1 MNKKKL
7 ILIPAL
13 LMALTSCGPTS
24 APTTAPTDPSVDPT
38 VEPTVDPTTD
48 PSVDPT
54 VDPTTDPSVDP
65 VVTGV
70 EITNKADI
78 SAEWFV
84 GGEDRNVN
92 YKVSYSDGTSK
103 SRGAE
108 ITTSDAAVVSLP
120 GGVKIHAAG
129 KGTATITVTAGEFS
143 DSVEITVSELNKE
156 ETVTVAELLT
166 KPVNNATAYIVTGY
180 IVQFQYADSANAGAY
195 GNFYLADSAEAKA
208 EDGILVYGATEHADS
223 LKYDDATKTWSWGNP
238 NSENPKRP
246 FPFEN
251 YKIGDKITMKGLR
264 LDYNTTKEFNGIITD
279 HVPVQKDEVTSVEFK
294 SKVTTLGNGYSYA
307 FSAVDN
313 NGDSDVTLA
322 ITAGDAATLDG
333 NTLVADPLKTGVVT
347 ITATSNVKADVKASI
362 DVEIVANPEI
372 INATLADVINDEGT
386 KGAKLWRVEVK
397 TVANDKTNAE
407 DVYGNFDYTDGTN
420 TITSYGLS
428 ASPSSISYYNDVW
441 NFKNDKTFANTGVEV
456 GSDKTYT
463 VVVMRSDYKGT
474 KQLVG
479 YIEQTF
485 EPTTQ
490 DVTVEELLAA
500 EPSKTVAYNVKGYI
514 KSYYKANADV
524 TKYINFELASS
535 MTAEST
541 ITVYGATKSA
551 TALKHDK
558 YLNTFTFTNTKDAN
572 PDDYML
578 GDYVEMTVLRT
589 VYTDYNNNSFQQCE
603 GIITKHDAVR
613 PEFISLIGSFNEWNG
628 DLDFTGSKGG
638 KYWTVEDVEL
648 EANTEFKVRRDHQW
662 STAEV
667 SGYDWGFANVTVGTD
682 LVSDANGNIK
692 VNEAGKYN
700 INFNFETKGI
710 EIYKQATGE
719 VTTATASLSFADKA
733 NRTAYSTSQ
742 QVWEQ
747 NGVKLTNNKSKSTSN
762 VGDYANPLRLYQGS
776 EVIIEHANNMTEIE
790 ITIDTNKPIGDT
802 VTSISSVA
810 GVTVTKEGTNIVRV
824 TFANPVSSLTFS
836 AAKQIR
842 WKSIVVT
849 YIA

>member
-13 LMALTSCGPTS
+13 VLALTSCGPTS
-24 APTTAPTDPSVDPT
+24 TPTDPSIDPT
-38 VEPTVDPTTD
+38 NPSTEPSVEPSTEPSTE
-48 PSVDPT
+48 PSVD
-54 VDPTTDPSVDP
+54 VA

-70 EITNKADI
+70 TITNKEALG
-78 SAEWFV
+78 AEWFV
-84 GGEDRNVN
+84 GDEDRNVN
-92 YKVSYSDGTSK
+92 YTVSYSDGSTK
-103 SRGAE
+103 ARGA
-108 ITTSDAAVVSLP
+108 TLSSDNEAVCSLP
-120 GGVKIHAAG
+120 GGAKIHAAG
-129 KGTATITVTAGEFS
+129 KGTATITVTAGDFT
-143 DSVEITVSELNKE
+143 DTVTVNVSELAKE

-195 GNFYLADSAEAKA
+195 GNFYLADKA
-208 EDGILVYGATEHADS
+208 DDPVESGILVYGATEHADS
-223 LKYDDATKTWSWGNP
+223 LKYDEATKTWSWGNP
-238 NSENPKRP
+238 NSEDPKRP
-246 FPFEN
+246 FPYDN
-251 YKIGDKITMKGLR
+251 YKIGDQITMKGLR

-279 HVPVQKDEVTSVEFK
+279 HVPVQKAPVTSVEFK
-294 SKVTTLGNGYSYA
+294 GKVSSLGNGYSYS

-333 NTLVADPLKTGVVT
+333 NTLIADETKTGVVT
-347 ITATSNVKADVKASI
+347 ITATSNVNAEVKASI
-362 DVEIVANPEI
+362 DVEIVANPSI
-372 INATLADVINDEGT
+372 VDATLEEVINDEGT

-397 TVANDKTNAE
+397 TVANSKTSE
-407 DVYGNFDYTDGTN
+407 TDVYGNFDYTDGTN

-428 ASPSSISYYNDVW
+428 ASPASISYYNNVW

-463 VVVMRSDYKGT
+463 VVVMRSDYNGT

-485 EPTTQ
+485 QPESQ

-500 EPSKTVAYNVKGYI
+500 EPSKAIAYNVKGYI

-535 MTAEST
+535 MDAEST
-541 ITVYGATKSA
+541 ITVYGATKSVS
-551 TALKHDK
+551 ALAHDK
-558 YLNTFTFTNTKDAN
+558 YLNTYTFTNTKDAN

-603 GIITKHDAVR
+603 GIITKHETVR
-613 PEFISLIGSFNEWNG
+613 PEYISLIGSFNNWNG

-638 KYWTVEDVEL
+638 KVWGIEDVEL
-648 EANTEFKVRRDHQW
+648 TANTEFKVRRDHQW

-667 SGYDWGFANVTVGTD
+667 SGYDWGYANVTTGKD
-682 LVSDANGNIK
+682 LVSDNGGNIK
-692 VNEAGKYN
+692 VNEDGKYN
-700 INFNFETKGI
+700 INFNFETKEI
-710 EIYKQATGE
+710 EIFKQATGE
-719 VTTATASLSFADKA
+719 VTTATATLSFADKA
-733 NRTAYSTSQ
+733 NRTSYSTSA

-747 NGVKLTNNKSKSTSN
+747 NGVKLTNNKDKSTTN
-762 VGDYANPLRLYQGS
+762 VGDYYNPLRIYQGS
-776 EVIIEHANNMTEIE
+776 QVIIEHANNMTQIE
-790 ITIDTNKPIGDT
+790 ITIDTNKPIADT
-802 VTSISSVA
+802 VSSISSVS
-810 GVTVTKEGTNIVRV
+810 GVTVTTSGTNLV
-824 TFANPVSSLTFS
+824 TVVFANPVSSLTFS

-842 WKSIVVT
+842 WKSITVT
-849 YIA
+849 YVA